1 MSNKQHTKDKL
12 ADALRAVGLN
22 DLAERAADG
31 MYHDYLSPL
40 AMPEMQLIRDLT
52 DAMYERTPD
61 AGQAIAALR
70 KKVIDGHFD
79 ASDEESDEWAN
90 SPDGRET
97 FSMLVR
103 KLGRPE

>member
-1 MSNKQHTKDKL
+1 MSTRKHTKDKL
-12 ADALRAVGLN
+12 ADALREVGLHEMAAQ
-22 DLAERAADG
+22 AETG
-31 MYHDYLSPL
+31 WYHEFLSPL

-52 DAMYERTPD
+52 DAMNEREPD
-61 AGQAIAALR
+61 AGQPIAKLR
-70 KKVIDGHFD
+70 KRVIDGDFD
-79 ASDEESDEWAN
+79 ASTEESDKWAS